1 MTSITNQLSGLLSL
15 KWVRKYFQKDRTTSL
30 HREGSSQKCDCQ
42 CSRYKVLG
50 SGSSNGSASGTIDD
64 QTEPVRPHEEA
75 YQYHQPSA
83 MIWEN
88 PKPGLEETNESIN
101 PCLKKQH
108 PAFLFPAKLDLLG
121 PPLPPPPNKPLP
133 EIPTQ
138 ARPHK
143 MPDKIGRNRQDT
155 RPPTWNL
162 ANTTQRTTANYSAFP
177 KLAMVPPPRG
187 SSLHHSSRPHR
198 KTHKSQRI
206 SCANTTVTK
215 QLHRHV
221 AEPYQDTSMERENAV
236 KELGDVP
243 IEKPLPRDTRSPSL
257 EKRVIGTFAFCSSP
271 TWVDI
276 SETLYNIAS
285 KIPILSSATHTF
297 VMKTFF
303 NQFPGGETTENCI
316 PKIQYL
322 RNRQIGTLPGY
333 NIEAELDGS
342 SKDPELIPMQTQ
354 LVLESIDAQGQLAK
368 QYCPDASAYS
378 GDNRCWVRIKITS
391 LLPHPVALYHG
402 SNVIL
407 RTRGERGLDL
417 DVPCPGLPHDG
428 DWEAAL
434 NGREVTELDRQ
445 QLLSLRAT
453 MEAIASK
460 ARDNN
465 VRIVIDAEQSW
476 YQPVIDSLTDE
487 LLQKYNTLDGP
498 ATCIAWFQAY
508 LRRFPQLLDQQVAR
522 AEERGYKLLF
532 NQIRGSYMVTEA
544 ERWKTDGKQ
553 GHGPVRETGHSKLS
567 AVFATHN
574 SISVGLGLDLLQ
586 KHGLARRNY
595 ENGKLVVSKGIAGSF
610 AFAQLYGKLPFLR
623 SRDDNA
629 SD

>member
-1 MTSITNQLSGLLSL
+1 MLSITKQRATLIARRYPTSIAPRAIKSVSTSAQTTTLLKRWAPRGNKAIYAAGGSVSLLGLLLL
-15 KWVRKYFQKDRTTSL
+15 KPN
-30 HREGSSQKCDCQ
+30 E
-42 CSRYKVLG
+42 SRYPEDPQDVGALHNVPFSKLF
-50 SGSSNGSASGTIDD
+50 SGWIA
-64 QTEPVRPHEEA
+64 
-75 YQYHQPSA
+75 
-83 MIWEN
+83 
-88 PKPGLEETNESIN
+88 
-101 PCLKKQH
+101 
-108 PAFLFPAKLDLLG
+108 
-121 PPLPPPPNKPLP
+121 
-133 EIPTQ
+133 
-138 ARPHK
+138 
-143 MPDKIGRNRQDT
+143 
-155 RPPTWNL
+155 
-162 ANTTQRTTANYSAFP
+162 
-177 KLAMVPPPRG
+177 
-187 SSLHHSSRPHR
+187 
-198 KTHKSQRI
+198 
-206 SCANTTVTK
+206 
-215 QLHRHV
+215 
-221 AEPYQDTSMERENAV
+221 
-236 KELGDVP
+236 
-243 IEKPLPRDTRSPSL
+243 
-257 EKRVIGTFAFCSSP
+257 FAFCSSP
-271 TWVDI
+271 TWVDM

-303 NQFPGGETTENCI
+303 NQFLGGETTENCI

-322 RNRQIGTLPGY
+322 RDRQIGTLLGY

-342 SKDPELIPMQTQ
+342 SKDPALILKQTQ
-354 LVLESIDAQGQLAK
+354 LVMESIDAQGELAK

-378 GDNRCWVRIKITS
+378 GDNRCWVRIKITG

-402 SNVIL
+402 SNAIL

-417 DVPCPGLPHDG
+417 DVPYPGLPHDG

-434 NGREVTELDRQ
+434 NGREVTESDRQ

-487 LLQKYNTLDGP
+487 LMQKYNTLDGP
-498 ATCIAWFQAY
+498 ATCIASFQAY
-508 LRRFPQLLDQQVAR
+508 LRRYPQLLDQQIAR

-532 NQIRGSYMVTEA
+532 KQIRGAYMVTEA

-553 GHGPVRETGHSKLS
+553 GHGPVWPTKEETDASFNYGIEKTVATIAQQVRETGHSKLG

-586 KHGLARRNY
+586 KHGLARRND
-595 ENGKLVVSKGIAGSF
+595 ENRKLVVSKEIAGSF

-623 SRDDNA
+623 SRMKDDLTNKITGSIEA
-629 SD
+629 EGGLPLVVKSMSYGDLKECLPFLARRAIENKAVLEGRGGAAAERVRLGLKHYQLN

>member
-1 MTSITNQLSGLLSL
+1 MLSITKQRATLIARRYPTSIAPRAIKSVSTSAQTTTLLKRWTPRGNKAIYAAGGSVSLLGLLLL
-15 KWVRKYFQKDRTTSL
+15 KPN
-30 HREGSSQKCDCQ
+30 E
-42 CSRYKVLG
+42 SRYPEDPQDVGALHNVPFSKLF
-50 SGSSNGSASGTIDD
+50 SG
-64 QTEPVRPHEEA
+64 
-75 YQYHQPSA
+75 
-83 MIWEN
+83 W
-88 PKPGLEETNESIN
+88 
-101 PCLKKQH
+101 
-108 PAFLFPAKLDLLG
+108 
-121 PPLPPPPNKPLP
+121 
-133 EIPTQ
+133 
-138 ARPHK
+138 
-143 MPDKIGRNRQDT
+143 
-155 RPPTWNL
+155 
-162 ANTTQRTTANYSAFP
+162 TA
-177 KLAMVPPPRG
+177 
-187 SSLHHSSRPHR
+187 
-198 KTHKSQRI
+198 
-206 SCANTTVTK
+206 
-215 QLHRHV
+215 
-221 AEPYQDTSMERENAV
+221 
-236 KELGDVP
+236 
-243 IEKPLPRDTRSPSL
+243 
-257 EKRVIGTFAFCSSP
+257 FAFCSSP
-271 TWVDI
+271 TWVDM

-303 NQFPGGETTENCI
+303 NQFLGGETTENCI

-322 RNRQIGTLPGY
+322 RDRQIGTLLGY

-342 SKDPELIPMQTQ
+342 SKDPALILKQTQ
-354 LVLESIDAQGQLAK
+354 LVMESIDAQGELAK

-378 GDNRCWVRIKITS
+378 GDNRCWVRIKITG

-402 SNVIL
+402 SNAIL

-417 DVPCPGLPHDG
+417 DVPYPGLPHDG

-434 NGREVTELDRQ
+434 NGREVTESDRQ

-487 LLQKYNTLDGP
+487 LMQKYNTLDGP
-498 ATCIAWFQAY
+498 ATCIASFQAY
-508 LRRFPQLLDQQVAR
+508 LRRYPQLLDQQIAR

-532 NQIRGSYMVTEA
+532 KQIRGAYMVTEA

-553 GHGPVRETGHSKLS
+553 GHGPVWPTKEETDASFNYGIEKTVATIAQQVRETGHSKLG

-586 KHGLARRNY
+586 KHGLARRND
-595 ENGKLVVSKGIAGSF
+595 ENGKLVVSKEIAGSF